1 MKSIDK
7 ELKEALLKTHC
18 GVNSR
23 KMKWNDIFD
32 TEEDLIAAM
41 FHDNVVVEGTSSRLC
56 RGYAYIKGFRAFYDK
71 NGKLTDKQLTQLK
84 RLAPEIAY
92 QIFCR

>member
-1 MKSIDK
+1 MKNIDK
-7 ELKEALLKTHC
+7 ELKEALIKTHC
-18 GVNSR
+18 GVNNR
-23 KMKWNDIFD
+23 QMKWSDIFD
-32 TEEDLIAAM
+32 TETDLIQAM

-56 RGYAYIKGFRAFYDK
+56 RGYAYIKSFRVFYDK